1 MSEKV
6 YSFQTIDK
14 ALMVKINTFPDGMD
28 RDLRKQF
35 DWCSLIRFSV
45 LNPEDP
51 EKEVIQRKI
60 FEEGFDDIKMDR
72 AVGSVLGMPLGDSL
86 GAPMEFSAIRYG
98 SDELQDMGQEDIWKG
113 KRYNHF
119 GLRPGQWTDDASMG
133 LCIADSLLVN
143 RGFNPLD
150 LRLRFYNWVHLGY
163 NNAFGYDKKPRHSI
177 GLGGNIS
184 MSISEFTRRQIPF
197 TEAGDI
203 KTSGNGSVMRLSPA
217 PVYFWNNIE
226 DAMLYSYQQSKTTHQ
241 GDEAAE
247 CCRLLAWVIV
257 TAINWEGT
265 PTAIQVLDALS
276 AEDSPFK
283 SPLYAVT
290 CLSKGIPEERH
301 EENEHLT
308 LADRNWNWKDPEF
321 RYSPHRARVQPGYVG
336 SYAMD
341 ATAMAL
347 HCVYSTTS
355 LKEAMLKAANLCGDA
370 DSVTSVVGQVC
381 GAIYGCSAIPKHWIR
396 FMQQWDNNGDIA
408 LRAYKIYTKNPL

>member
-1 MSEKV
+1 MTEKV

-51 EKEVIQRKI
+51 DKEVIQRKI

-265 PTAIQVLDALS
+265 PTATRPATRSASEATSACPSASSLVVRSPSLRLVTSRPLETALS
-276 AEDSPFK
+276 CVSPPRPFT
-283 SPLYAVT
+283 SGT
-290 CLSKGIPEERH
+290 TSKTPCSIRT
-301 EENEHLT
+301 N
-308 LADRNWNWKDPEF
+308 
-321 RYSPHRARVQPGYVG
+321 RARPPTKVMRLLSAAVSLPGSSSLRSTG
-336 SYAMD
+336 R
-341 ATAMAL
+341 AL
-347 HCVYSTTS
+347 PLPSKFSMPSLLRTRPSSRPST
-355 LKEAMLKAANLCGDA
+355 L
-370 DSVTSVVGQVC
+370 
-381 GAIYGCSAIPKHWIR
+381 
-396 FMQQWDNNGDIA
+396 
-408 LRAYKIYTKNPL
+408 